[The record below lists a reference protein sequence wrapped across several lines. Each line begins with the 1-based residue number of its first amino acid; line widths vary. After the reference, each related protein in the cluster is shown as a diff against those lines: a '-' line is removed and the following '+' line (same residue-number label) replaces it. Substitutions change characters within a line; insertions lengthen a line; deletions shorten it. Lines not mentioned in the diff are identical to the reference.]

1 MLGRK
6 LKNPCPWCGGELFAV
21 MRLYAGKV
29 FNPHLEA
36 KCSGCKVE
44 IRWPSVPGATTE
56 ELLVA
61 AERRPQAKAAR
72 RVRG

>member
-1 MLGRK
+1 MAGK
-6 LKNPCPWCGGELFAV
+6 QMDHSCPFCGGVLFAV

-56 ELLVA
+56 ELIVA

-72 RVRG
+72 RVQG